1 MVGATTTVRPEA
13 IAASFEAIVQK
24 RLANDKLVVPP
35 MPVAAVKCLQILKEP
50 DYNTKRLVAVLE
62 QDPPLAARVLRLATS
77 AAMAGGGN
85 IKTIEQAVNRVGAQ
99 RVRALLLEASAMKV
113 FESRD
118 PRIAGAFKAT
128 WEHSL
133 AVAML
138 SRDLAAFAAKD
149 ADADAAYLCGLLHDV
164 GKPVLGTL
172 LLEAEKQLVRGPGQA
187 WLDGDAWMAAMNK
200 GHRPIGVAL
209 AEKWKLPEDICQ
221 GIREAGDYDSINR
234 DAVANFVRFG
244 NALAK
249 REGLYAGKVD
259 MEDNNAMI
267 MIGRSLLSI
276 DDDLI
281 SRVTT
286 GLVDRVKAR
295 GEV

>member
-1 MVGATTTVRPEA
+1 MVGAHTVRPEA

-24 RLANDKLVVPP
+24 KLANDKLVVPP

-187 WLDGDAWMAAMNK
+187 WLDGDDWMAAVNK
-200 GHRPIGVAL
+200 GHRRIGVAL
-209 AEKWKLPEDICQ
+209 AEKWKLP
-221 GIREAGDYDSINR
+221 
-234 DAVANFVRFG
+234 
-244 NALAK
+244 
-249 REGLYAGKVD
+249 
-259 MEDNNAMI
+259 
-267 MIGRSLLSI
+267 
-276 DDDLI
+276 
-281 SRVTT
+281 
-286 GLVDRVKAR
+286 
-295 GEV
+295 

>member
-1 MVGATTTVRPEA
+1 MVAVATSKHEA
-13 IAASFEAIVQK
+13 IAAQFEAIVHK

-35 MPVAAVKCLQILKEP
+35 MPVAAAKCLSILRDP
-50 DYNTKRLVAVLE
+50 DHSTKKLVAVLE
-62 QDPPLAARVLRLATS
+62 QDPPLAARLVKLAAS
-77 AAMAGGGN
+77 AAMSTGGGSV
-85 IKTIEQAVNRVGAQ
+85 KTIEQAVTRVGAQ
-99 RVRALLLEASAMKV
+99 RVRTMLLEASAQKV

-118 PRIAGAFKAT
+118 PRIASAFKAT

-149 ADADAAYLCGLLHDV
+149 ADADCAYLCGLLHDV

-172 LLEAEKQLVRGPGQA
+172 LLEAEKQLVRSAGQP
-187 WLDGDAWMAAMNK
+187 WLDADAWIAAVNK
-200 GHRPIGVAL
+200 GHRAIGVAV
-209 AEKWKLPEDICQ
+209 AEKWKLPEEVIQ
-221 GIREAGDYDSINR
+221 GIKEAGDYDSVNR
-234 DAVANFVRFG
+234 DSLANYVRFG

-249 REGLYAGKVD
+249 REGLYPGPVD
-259 MEDNNAMI
+259 IQDTNALI

-286 GLVDRVKAR
+286 GLVERVQQR
-295 GEV
+295 SE